1 MQTPF
6 EQQPMI
12 SLSRLEEAFSFLLA
26 WDQNSTITR
35 VGRSLQRISGTEL
48 SGHPLSRFFGLV
60 RPSGEMDAAC
70 LGRHPGTP
78 MLIRHEESGIML
90 SGQVL
95 VLDQPTCSV
104 FIGVPWVSS
113 PGDLDEPCLSLTD
126 FATHDAAQNLLRV
139 VETQRIANRE
149 LLEVN
154 AKLKENQSRLQ
165 EKEAEARKLALVAER
180 TDNAVILASIDGKIE
195 WVNAAFERMTGW
207 SLSEV
212 KGLKPGSFLQG
223 PWTDKAAVE
232 RMRAGLLSKEGFRTE
247 ILNYRKDGS
256 PYWVDIEVQA
266 IADQDGR
273 VRQFMALEADIS
285 EKKRHEMRRRLE
297 TASAR
302 VLASASKS
310 ADVIP
315 TLLTNIAMELEWP
328 HAAWWR
334 IDESGECLMLEDTW
348 HDSELRHKP
357 VLEGARAPMLRK
369 GQGLPGRAWAEGGT
383 VWVGETQEEEPF
395 SMEGSRSDHPPL
407 SGLALPVS
415 VRGIFR
421 GVVEFHSLH
430 IDPPDADLLQTL
442 QHISAQTG
450 LLLERLDAEDAL
462 RRNQQAMITGQRI
475 AGLGNWSYNFRTG
488 AIEWSDEKFRIYGHE
503 PGSVKV
509 DLEFCRNA
517 IHPEDVAKVIDAMQH
532 LIETGEAM
540 QMTYRI
546 VRPDGETRHLR
557 TRAEMLPA
565 EEEASD
571 LLLGTVL
578 DITEVVAV
586 QQELHQMEERWQFAL
601 QNNGLGVWDW
611 NVQSGFVL
619 YTDRLQQM
627 LGYEAGEWPQHV
639 DSWSSRVHPEDLPSV
654 MDAMNRCL
662 SGETHDY
669 ICEHR
674 LRCKD
679 GSWKWVQDVGRIVS
693 YSKDGKPMR
702 MIGTQMDIHIR
713 KESQE
718 TNRRRANLLNRIR
731 TAQERYIAATDPVPV
746 FAEMLDIIVQHT
758 GSKFGFIGEVLRD
771 SGGSPYLE
779 SYAISDIS
787 WDEPS
792 RTLFQSKG
800 PAGLVFRNLNTLF
813 GQAMVTEEVLISNDA
828 AADPRSGGLPPG
840 HPPLKS
846 FLGLPVHHGL
856 DMVGL
861 IGLANREGGYHADM
875 LKELDPFLAA
885 MSSMIVARREARRRQ
900 QIEEELRQAKD
911 KAEAA
916 SHAKSEFLA
925 TISHEMRTPM
935 NGILGMARLLR
946 SGGLDDRQ
954 REMADSILQSGSAL
968 VSIIDDIL
976 DFAKIEAG
984 QIELCE
990 QPFDPDEVIG
1000 GVVELL
1006 AHEAA
1011 AKGIE
1016 LAAVLDAS
1024 IPEQLMGDAGRIRQ
1038 VLLNLA
1044 GNALKFTL
1052 DGHVTI
1058 HAHASSGAIEFR
1070 VTDTGI
1076 GMSPSDLDR
1085 LFKPFTQLD
1094 SSHSRRFGGTGL
1106 GLAICKKLV
1115 DRMGGEIGV
1124 QSEPGKGSQFWFRL
1138 PLHAAAATAASPS
1151 ASLTPRCLWVAEAS
1165 PQIQE
1170 QICQSLQG
1178 QGHTLTVLPN
1188 PAILKDRLH
1197 SNADDADV
1205 LIISASWL
1213 LNGLQEATGEWLK
1226 ASTAPARRV
1235 LVTAGSHDES
1245 PCLAD
1250 WEILRLPLRRRRIRE
1265 AVISPVQAKSTRSS
1279 QADCILANLGLHV
1292 LVVEDNTVNARLAK
1306 LLLESLGCTSRIAV
1320 NGAEAVAA
1328 FCQEPYDVILMDCQ
1342 MPVMDGYEATRQIRE
1357 MESRRAPPARPCQII
1372 AMTANALQEERQRT
1386 LQAGMN
1392 AHLSKPFNTSDLA
1405 SLLARASSSLTPEL
1419 PARHEGFELLAS
1431 QVGHEAASDIA
1442 RIWIEEAP
1450 ERVRRIRVA
1459 LMDDDA
1465 GQVKKQAHAL
1475 RGSSGVFGLA
1485 PVIDSCQALELQ
1497 DEAVSSHNLMATLE
1511 QAVDCASKDLKN
1523 AIERQDIQA

>member
-1 MQTPF
+1 MPF
-6 EQQPMI
+6 EQQPVI
-12 SLSRLEEAFSFLLA
+12 SLRRLEEAFPFLLA
-26 WDQNSTITR
+26 WDQNSIISR
-35 VGRSLQRISGTEL
+35 VGRSLQRICGLEL
-48 SGHPLSRFFGLV
+48 HGHPLDRFFSLV
-60 RPSGEMDAAC
+60 RPAGELNAAW
-70 LGRHPGTP
+70 LGSHPNT
-78 MLIRHEESGIML
+78 LILLRHEPSGMMMR
-90 SGQVL
+90 GQVL
-95 VLDQPTCSV
+95 TLDQPACGV
-104 FIGVPWVSS
+104 FMGAPWIIS
-113 PGDLDEPCLSLTD
+113 PGDLDQLGLNLAD
-126 FATHDAAQNLLRV
+126 FAPHDAAQDLLHVVQAQRV
-139 VETQRIANRE
+139 SNRE
-149 LLEVN
+149 LLELN
-154 AKLKENQSRLQ
+154 AKLKENQARLQ

-195 WVNAAFERMTGW
+195 WVNTAFEKMTGW
-207 SLSEV
+207 TLAEV

-223 PWTDKAAVE
+223 PRTDRAAVE

-256 PYWVDIEVQA
+256 TYWVDIEVQA
-266 IADQDGR
+266 IASQDGR
-273 VRQFMALEADIS
+273 VLQFMALEADIS
-285 EKKRHEMRRRLE
+285 EKKRQEMRRRLE
-297 TASAR
+297 TASAH
-302 VLASASKS
+302 VLATASKS

-315 TLLTNIAMELEWP
+315 ALLTSIATELEWP
-328 HAAWWR
+328 HAAWWQMN
-334 IDESGECLMLEDTW
+334 ESGDGLILADTW
-348 HDSELRHKP
+348 HGSHLSHQSALEGGRSPELRI
-357 VLEGARAPMLRK
+357 
-369 GQGLPGRAWAEGGT
+369 GQGLPGRAWAEGKT
-383 VWVGETQEEEPF
+383 TWGEEPPTQELSLPPDD
-395 SMEGSRSDHPPL
+395 SKGAPPL
-407 SGLALPVS
+407 SGLALPVF
-415 VRGIFR
+415 VRGQLH
-421 GVVEFHSLH
+421 GVVEFYSVHL
-430 IDPPDADLLQTL
+430 DRPDDDLLQTL

-462 RRNQQAMITGQRI
+462 RRSQQAMKTGQRI
-475 AGLGNWSYNFRTG
+475 AGLGNWSYHVRTG
-488 AIEWSDEKFRIYGHE
+488 KIEWSDEKFRIYGHE
-503 PGSVKV
+503 PGSVNV
-509 DLEFCRNA
+509 DLEFCRLA
-517 IHPEDVAKVIDAMQH
+517 IHPEDVSKVMDAMQD
-532 LIETGEAM
+532 LIKTGETM
-540 QMTYRI
+540 QLTYRI

-565 EEEASD
+565 EEGASE

-611 NVQSGFVL
+611 NVQSGAVL

-627 LGYEAGEWPQHV
+627 LGYEAGEWPLHV
-639 DSWSSRVHPEDLPSV
+639 ESWSSRVHPDDMPAV

-693 YSKDGKPMR
+693 FSKDGRPLR

-718 TNRRRANLLNRIR
+718 TTRRRANLLNRIR

-771 SGGSPYLE
+771 PDGTPCLQ
-779 SYAISDIS
+779 SYALSDIS

-792 RTLFQSKG
+792 RVLYQAMG
-800 PAGLVFRNLNTLF
+800 PSGLVFRNLNTLF
-813 GQAMVTEEVLISNDA
+813 GQAMATGEVLIANDA
-828 AADPRSGGLPPG
+828 ASDPRAEGLPPG
-840 HPPLKS
+840 HPPLNS

-856 DMVGL
+856 EMVGL
-861 IGLANREGGYHADM
+861 IGLANREGGYDAEM

-946 SGGLDDRQ
+946 SGELDDRQ
-954 REMADSILQSGSAL
+954 AEMADSILQSGSAL

-1024 IPEQLMGDAGRIRQ
+1024 IPERLMGDAGRIRQ

-1052 DGHVTI
+1052 EGHVTI
-1058 HAHASSGAIEFR
+1058 HAQASSGAIEFR

-1076 GMSPSDLDR
+1076 GMSTSDLDR

-1115 DRMGGEIGV
+1115 DRMAGEIGV
-1124 QSEPGKGSQFWFRL
+1124 QSEPGQGSQFWFRL
-1138 PLHAAAATAASPS
+1138 PLHVAAETAANAPAAHSP
-1151 ASLTPRCLWVAEAS
+1151 LRLWAAEAS
-1165 PQIQE
+1165 PQILE

-1178 QGHTLTVLPN
+1178 QGHALTIFHN
-1188 PAILKDRLH
+1188 PAALKDRLH
-1197 SNADDADV
+1197 SSASEADV

-1213 LNGLQEATGEWLK
+1213 LNGLQEAAGQWLK
-1226 ASTAPARRV
+1226 APAAPARRV

-1245 PCLAD
+1245 PSLAD

-1265 AVISPVQAKSTRSS
+1265 AVISPVQAESTRSS
-1279 QADCILANLGLHV
+1279 PADCIRADLGLHV

-1306 LLLESLGCTSRIAV
+1306 LLLESLGCTSRLAV

-1357 MESRRAPPARPCQII
+1357 IESQRPPPARPCQII
-1372 AMTANALQEERQRT
+1372 AMTANALQEERQRS

-1392 AHLSKPFNTSDLA
+1392 AHLSKPFNTSELA
-1405 SLLARASSSLTPEL
+1405 SLLANAASSLTPAS
-1419 PARHEGFELLAS
+1419 PSKHEGLEVLAD
-1431 QVGHEAASDIA
+1431 QVGHEAASEIA

-1450 ERVRRIRVA
+1450 ERVRRIRAA
-1459 LMDDDA
+1459 LEDDDA
-1465 GQVKKQAHAL
+1465 GLVKKQAHAL
-1475 RGSSGVFGLA
+1475 RGSSVVFGLA
-1485 PVIDSCQALELQ
+1485 PVIAACMALERQ
-1497 DEAVSSHNLMATLE
+1497 DEATDDRNVLTTLE
-1511 QAVDCASKDLKN
+1511 QAVSRASSHLKK
-1523 AIERQDIQA
+1523 AIGIQDIQA

>member
-1 MQTPF
+1 MPF
-6 EQQPMI
+6 EQQPVI
-12 SLSRLEEAFSFLLA
+12 SLGRLEEAFPFLLA
-26 WDQNSTITR
+26 WDQASRITR
-35 VGRSLQRISGTEL
+35 VGRSLQRVCGTEL
-48 SGHPLSRFFGLV
+48 CGRHLGDFFSLV
-60 RPSGEMDAAC
+60 RPAGQMTAAW
-70 LGRHPGTP
+70 LGSRPGTL
-78 MLIRHEESGIML
+78 MLVRHEGSGMMMR
-90 SGQVL
+90 GQVL
-95 VLDQPTCSV
+95 ALDEPACGV
-104 FIGVPWVSS
+104 FMGAPWVSS
-113 PGDLDEPCLSLTD
+113 PVDLDRLGLNLGD
-126 FATHDAAQNLLRV
+126 FAPHDATQDMLHV
-139 VETQRIANRE
+139 VQAQRIANHE
-149 LLEVN
+149 LFELNVR
-154 AKLKENQSRLQ
+154 LKENQARLQ

-180 TDNAVILASIDGKIE
+180 TDNAVILASIDGEIE

-207 SLSEV
+207 ALSEV

-223 PWTDKAAVE
+223 PRTDRAAIE
-232 RMRAGLLSKEGFRTE
+232 RMRAGLLSREGFRTE

-266 IADQDGR
+266 IAGQDGR
-273 VRQFMALEADIS
+273 VRQFMALEADIT
-285 EKKRHEMRRRLE
+285 EKKRQEMCRRLE

-302 VLASASKS
+302 VLATASKP

-315 TLLTNIAMELEWP
+315 TLLANIATELEWP
-328 HAAWWR
+328 HAAWWQVE
-334 IDESGECLMLEDTW
+334 ESGECLILADTW
-348 HDSELRHKP
+348 PGSHSGHDTVSEGGRSPGLQ
-357 VLEGARAPMLRK
+357 K
-369 GQGLPGRAWAEGGT
+369 GQGLPGRVWAEERT
-383 VWVGETQEEEPF
+383 VWWEELPAEALF
-395 SMEGSRSDHPPL
+395 PPPDDRKDAPVL
-407 SGLALPVS
+407 SGLGFPVS

-421 GVVEFHSLH
+421 GVVEFYSVQL
-430 IDPPDADLLQTL
+430 DPPDDDLLQTL

-462 RRNQQAMITGQRI
+462 RRSQQAMKTGQRI
-475 AGLGNWSYNFRTG
+475 AGLGNWSYNIRTG
-488 AIEWSDEKFRIYGHE
+488 KIEWSDEKFRIYGHE

-509 DLEFCRNA
+509 DLEFCRKA
-517 IHPEDVAKVIDAMQH
+517 IQPEDVSKVMDAIQH
-532 LIETGEAM
+532 SVETGEAM

-546 VRPDGETRHLR
+546 LRPDGEIRHLR

-565 EEEASD
+565 ADGVSD
-571 LLLGTVL
+571 LLMGTVL

-639 DSWSSRVHPEDLPSV
+639 ESWSSRVHPEDMPAV

-679 GSWKWVQDVGRIVS
+679 GSWRWVQDVGRIVS
-693 YSKDGKPMR
+693 FSKDGRPLR

-713 KESQE
+713 KESQD
-718 TNRRRANLLNRIR
+718 TTRRRANLLNRIR

-758 GSKFGFIGEVLRD
+758 GSEFGFIGEVLRD
-771 SGGSPYLE
+771 ASGSPFLQ
-779 SYAISDIS
+779 SYAVSDIS

-792 RTLFQSKG
+792 RALYQSMG

-813 GQAMVTEEVLISNDA
+813 GRAMVTEEVLISNDA

-856 DMVGL
+856 EMVGL
-861 IGLANREGGYHADM
+861 IGLANREGGYDADM

-900 QIEEELRQAKD
+900 QIEAELRQAKD

-925 TISHEMRTPM
+925 TISHEIRTPM

-954 REMADSILQSGSAL
+954 TEMADSILQSGSAL

-990 QPFDPDEVIG
+990 QPFDPDEVVG

-1006 AHEAA
+1006 THEAA

-1016 LAAVLDAS
+1016 LTAVLDPA
-1024 IPEQLMGDAGRIRQ
+1024 IPDRLMGDAGRIRQ
-1038 VLLNLA
+1038 VLLNLV

-1052 DGHVTI
+1052 EGHVTI
-1058 HAHASSGAIEFR
+1058 HLLAQTDTIEFR
-1070 VTDTGI
+1070 TADTGI

-1124 QSEPGKGSQFWFRL
+1124 QSNPGKGSQFWFRL
-1138 PLHAAAATAASPS
+1138 PLHPAPSTPAALPPDHPP
-1151 ASLTPRCLWVAEAS
+1151 LRLWVAEAS

-1170 QICQSLQG
+1170 QLCQSLVG
-1178 QGHTLTVLPN
+1178 QGHSLTTVPSPSSL
-1188 PAILKDRLH
+1188 LDLLH
-1197 SNADDADV
+1197 SSPMEADV
-1205 LIISASWL
+1205 LIINASWL
-1213 LNGLQEATGEWLK
+1213 LGGLQEKAGEWLK
-1226 ASTAPARRV
+1226 MNASPAKRV
-1235 LVTAGSHDES
+1235 LVTADVHNES
-1245 PCLAD
+1245 PSLAE
-1250 WEILRLPLRRRRIRE
+1250 WEVLRLPLRRRRIRE
-1265 AVISPVQAKSTRSS
+1265 AVIRPVSTAPSSAS
-1279 QADCILANLGLHV
+1279 QADCIRATLGLHV
-1292 LVVEDNTVNARLAK
+1292 LVVEDNTVNARLAG
-1306 LLLESLGCTSRIAV
+1306 LLLEGLGCTFHLAV
-1320 NGAEAVAA
+1320 NGAEAVEA
-1328 FCQEPYDVILMDCQ
+1328 FQREHYDAILMDCQ
-1342 MPVMDGYEATRQIRE
+1342 MPVMDGYEATRQIRDI
-1357 MESRRAPPARPCQII
+1357 ESRQTPPVPPCPII
-1372 AMTANALQEERQRT
+1372 AMTANALQEERQRS

-1392 AHLSKPFNTSDLA
+1392 AHLSKPFNTSELA
-1405 SLLARASSSLTPEL
+1405 SLLARAASSLASAA
-1419 PARHEGFELLAS
+1419 PARHEGFDLLVG
-1431 QVGHEAASDIA
+1431 QVGREAAAEIA
-1442 RIWIEEAP
+1442 RIWIGEAP
-1450 ERVRRIRVA
+1450 ERVNRIRA
-1459 LMDDDA
+1459 AMMEGDA
-1465 GQVKKQAHAL
+1465 GLVRKQGHAL
-1475 RGSSGVFGLA
+1475 RGSSVVFGLED
-1485 PVIDSCQALELQ
+1485 VIAACLALERTEEAALDRSSLAALEKAVGKAALQ
-1497 DEAVSSHNLMATLE
+1497 LEAGIN
-1511 QAVDCASKDLKN
+1511 SKAGSGLK
-1523 AIERQDIQA
+1523 

>member
-1 MQTPF
+1 MPF
-6 EQQPMI
+6 EQQPVI
-12 SLSRLEEAFSFLLA
+12 SLGRLEEAFPFLLA
-26 WDQNSTITR
+26 WDQNSTIIR
-35 VGRSLQRISGTEL
+35 VGRSLQRTCGTEL
-48 SGHPLSRFFGLV
+48 RGRHLGDFFSLV
-60 RPSGEMDAAC
+60 RPTGRMDAAW
-70 LGRHPGTP
+70 LGSHPGTL
-78 MLIRHEESGIML
+78 MLVRYEGSGMIL
-90 SGQVL
+90 RGQVL
-95 VLDQPTCSV
+95 APDEPACGV
-104 FIGVPWVSS
+104 FMGAPWVSS
-113 PGDLDEPCLSLTD
+113 PGDLDRLGLNLAD
-126 FATHDAAQNLLRV
+126 FAPHDAAQDLLHV
-139 VETQRIANRE
+139 VQAQRIANHE
-149 LLEVN
+149 LLEMN
-154 AKLKENQSRLQ
+154 ARLKENQARLQ

-207 SLSEV
+207 SLAEV

-223 PWTDKAAVE
+223 PRTDGAAVE

-266 IADQDGR
+266 IADKDGK
-273 VRQFMALEADIS
+273 VQKFMALEADIS
-285 EKKRHEMRRRLE
+285 DKKHQEMRRRLE

-302 VLASASKS
+302 VLATASRP

-315 TLLTNIAMELEWP
+315 TLLANIATELEWP
-328 HAAWWR
+328 HAAWWQV
-334 IDESGECLMLEDTW
+334 DDSGDCLILADAW
-348 HDSELRHKP
+348 HDSRLTHQ
-357 VLEGARAPMLRK
+357 AATRAGWSVRLKK
-369 GQGLPGRAWAEGGT
+369 GQGLPGRAWAEGSP
-383 VWVGETQEEEPF
+383 VWAGEAEVA
-395 SMEGSRSDHPPL
+395 DHLPRLGGRTEVPAL
-407 SGLALPVS
+407 CGLGFPVS
-415 VRGIFR
+415 VRGVFR
-421 GVVEFHSLH
+421 GVLEFYSIHL
-430 IDPPDADLLQTL
+430 DPPDDDLLQTL

-462 RRNQQAMITGQRI
+462 RRSQQAMKTGQRI
-475 AGLGNWSYNFRTG
+475 AGLGNWSYNTRTG
-488 AIEWSDEKFRIYGHE
+488 KIEWSDEKFRIYGHE

-509 DLEFCRNA
+509 DLDFCRKA
-517 IHPEDVAKVIDAMQH
+517 IHPEDVSKVMDAIQH
-532 LIETGEAM
+532 SVETGEAM

-565 EEEASD
+565 AEGMSE
-571 LLLGTVL
+571 LLMGTVL

-611 NVQSGFVL
+611 NVQSGSVL

-627 LGYEAGEWPQHV
+627 LGYEAGEWQQHV
-639 DSWSSRVHPEDLPSV
+639 DSWSSRVHPEDLPAV

-662 SGETHDY
+662 AGETHDY

-693 YSKDGKPMR
+693 FSKDGRPLR

-713 KESQE
+713 KEAQE
-718 TNRRRANLLNRIR
+718 TTRRRANLLNRIR

-758 GSKFGFIGEVLRD
+758 RSEFGFIGEVLRD
-771 SGGSPYLE
+771 SSGSPFLQ
-779 SYAISDIS
+779 SYAVSDIS

-792 RTLFQSKG
+792 RTLFQSMG

-813 GQAMVTEEVLISNDA
+813 GRAMVTEEVLISNDA

-856 DMVGL
+856 EMVGL
-861 IGLANREGGYHADM
+861 VGLANREGGYDTDM

-925 TISHEMRTPM
+925 TISHEIRTPM

-954 REMADSILQSGSAL
+954 TEMADSILQSGSAL

-990 QPFDPDEVIG
+990 QPFDPDEVVG

-1016 LAAVLDAS
+1016 LSAVLDPS
-1024 IPEQLMGDAGRIRQ
+1024 IPDLLVGDAGRIRQ

-1052 DGHVTI
+1052 EGHVTI
-1058 HAHASSGAIEFR
+1058 HVNASSGAIEFR

-1115 DRMGGEIGV
+1115 DRMEGEISV

-1138 PLHAAAATAASPS
+1138 PLQIAAAKPAGRGSPHMQ
-1151 ASLTPRCLWVAEAS
+1151 LRLWVAEAS
-1165 PQIQE
+1165 PQIQK
-1170 QICQSLQG
+1170 QICQSLER
-1178 QGHTLTVLPN
+1178 QGHVLTVFRSPDALME
-1188 PAILKDRLH
+1188 RLL
-1197 SNADDADV
+1197 SGTAEADV

-1213 LNGLQEATGEWLK
+1213 LDGLQEAAGHWLK
-1226 ASTAPARRV
+1226 TPATPARRV
-1235 LVTAGSHDES
+1235 LVMACSHDES
-1245 PCLAD
+1245 PRLAD
-1250 WEILRLPLRRRRIRE
+1250 WEVLRLPLRRRRIRE
-1265 AVISPVQAKSTRSS
+1265 AVLSPVTAESTRSS
-1279 QADCILANLGLHV
+1279 QDDCVRADLGLHV
-1292 LVVEDNTVNARLAK
+1292 LVVEDNSVNARLAR
-1306 LLLESLGCTSRIAV
+1306 LLLEGLGCTSHLAV

-1328 FCQEPYDVILMDCQ
+1328 FRREHYDAILMDCQ

-1357 MESRRAPPARPCQII
+1357 IESRRTAPIPPCQII
-1372 AMTANALQEERQRT
+1372 AMTANALQEERHRS

-1392 AHLSKPFNTSDLA
+1392 AHLSKPFNTSELA
-1405 SLLARASSSLTPEL
+1405 SLLARTAASLVPAL
-1419 PARHEGFELLAS
+1419 PARHEGFELLAG
-1431 QVGHEAASDIA
+1431 QVGQEAASEIA

-1450 ERVRRIRVA
+1450 ERLRLIRTAMMEGDAALVR
-1459 LMDDDA
+1459 
-1465 GQVKKQAHAL
+1465 KQGHAL
-1475 RGSSGVFGLA
+1475 RGSSVVFGLES
-1485 PVIDSCQALELQ
+1485 VIDACLALERQEQAASDQRLLAAL
-1497 DEAVSSHNLMATLE
+1497 EKAVS
-1511 QAVDCASKDLKN
+1511 QASLILKADIDCQGLQS
-1523 AIERQDIQA
+1523 